1 MALNRPK
8 KNASMTPIQLTVSA
22 LFLALGPCIALASEN
37 GELPPQIV
45 RFESVRNADG
55 IKFVVLGNKDGRF
68 NVSCNLAAE
77 GCITPA
83 RGRDY
88 YVFEEST
95 RWTIPGAKNP
105 ITLSF
110 IQNRTVTYPDIEN
123 IGILAKNSDTS
134 PAMGLFI
141 LNYWTAMR
149 HD

>member
-1 MALNRPK
+1 
-8 KNASMTPIQLTVSA
+8 MTPIQQTASV
-22 LFLALGPCIALASEN
+22 LFLTLGPCMALASEDS
-37 GELPPQIV
+37 ELPPQIV
-45 RFESVRNADG
+45 RVESVRNADG
-55 IKFVVLGNKDGRF
+55 IKFVVLSNKDGRF
-68 NVSCNLAAE
+68 NVSCNLNAQ

-88 YVFEEST
+88 YVFEKTT

-134 PAMGLFI
+134 PGMGLFI
-141 LNYWTAMR
+141 LNYWTEIR